1 MGETLPFEMR
11 KREKNGEKRSR
22 QLYYL
27 EIVQFNNI
35 LFFSFRN
42 QRTTAR
48 IAS

>member
-1 MGETLPFEMR
+1 MR

-35 LFFSFRN
+35 LFFPLEISGPL
-42 QRTTAR
+42 QELLPKY
-48 IAS
+48 I